1 MSERPKITQEMID
14 LYDQYTHVTLDR
26 RGFMEKLTRLAGSA
40 AAAAAIAPLIAPSM
54 AAASVVADDDP
65 RVTASSVA
73 FAGASG
79 QVAGYLVR
87 PAKASGKLPA
97 VVVIHENRGLNDHI
111 KDIAR
116 RLAVENFM
124 ALAPDLLSVA
134 GGTPADEN
142 AAAQLIGKLDA
153 TRTVGDLVAAAAYV
167 RARADSTG
175 RVGAVGFCWG
185 AGMTNQLAVHDP
197 LLAAAV
203 AYYGPQPGAADA
215 AKIKARLMLHYA
227 GLDQRIDAGIPA
239 YEAAL
244 KAAGVDYQLFM
255 YEGANHAF
263 NDDTAGP
270 RYNKAAADLAWGRTI
285 AFFKEHLGSPPNAA

>member
-1 MSERPKITQEMID
+1 MSDRPKITQEMID

-185 AGMTNQLAVHDP
+185 GGMTNQLAVHDP

-270 RYNKAAADLAWGRTI
+270 RYNEAAAKLAWSRTL
-285 AFFKEHLGSPPNAA
+285 ALFKETLS

>member
-1 MSERPKITQEMID
+1 MSDRPKITQEMID

-26 RGFMEKLTRLAGSA
+26 RGFMEKLSRLAGSA

-263 NDDTAGP
+263 NNDTSAA
-270 RYNKAAADLAWGRTI
+270 RYDKPAAELAWSRTI
-285 AFFKEHLGSPPNAA
+285 AFLKKTLA

>member
-1 MSERPKITQEMID
+1 MSDRPKITQEMID

-26 RGFMEKLTRLAGSA
+26 RGFMEKLSRLAGSA

-263 NDDTAGP
+263 NNDTSAA
-270 RYNKAAADLAWGRTI
+270 RYDKPAADLAWSRTI
-285 AFFKEHLGSPPNAA
+285 AFLKKTLA

>member
-1 MSERPKITQEMID
+1 MSDRPKITQEMID

-54 AAASVVADDDP
+54 AAASIVADDDP

-142 AAAQLIGKLDA
+142 AAARLIGKLDA

-185 AGMTNQLAVHDP
+185 GGMTNQLAVHDP

-263 NDDTAGP
+263 NNDTSAA
-270 RYNKAAADLAWGRTI
+270 RYDKPAAELAWSRTI
-285 AFFKEHLGSPPNAA
+285 AFLKKTLA

>member
-263 NDDTAGP
+263 NNDTSAA
-270 RYNKAAADLAWGRTI
+270 RYDKPAADLAWSRTI
-285 AFFKEHLGSPPNAA
+285 AFLKKTLA